1 MSTVTEIEITP
12 EMIEAGA
19 RVVAGG
25 HLDCLDPKDL
35 AEVVYSA
42 MRPLEPEREISADA
56 KKEHPG

>member
-1 MSTVTEIEITP
+1 MSMGTEIKITP

-19 RVVAGG
+19 RVVAAG

-42 MRPLEPEREISADA
+42 MRPLEPARAISVDA
-56 KKEHPG
+56 KMGRPG